1 MYNICV
7 LPLVQFAVKM
17 VAISGCFK
25 CNRPELKVILGKT
38 EVYFSFKRF
47 WRQQSTVSSAT
58 FSVSQGCRA
67 SVLFPVINYKFT
79 QHILYLHGPR
89 RH

>member
-7 LPLVQFAVKM
+7 LPLIQFTVKI

-47 WRQQSTVSSAT
+47 WR
-58 FSVSQGCRA
+58 
-67 SVLFPVINYKFT
+67 
-79 QHILYLHGPR
+79 
-89 RH
+89 